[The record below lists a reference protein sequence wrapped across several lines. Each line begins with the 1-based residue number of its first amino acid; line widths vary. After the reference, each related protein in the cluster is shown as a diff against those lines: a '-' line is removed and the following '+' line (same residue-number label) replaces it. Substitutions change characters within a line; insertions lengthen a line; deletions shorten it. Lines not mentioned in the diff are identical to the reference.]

1 MLKSAMGY
9 LAKADATAMAA
20 EVQAQ
25 CLQTLEEVDSIET
38 AARASILQAFDAGKG
53 YCEEAFYSPRSWLFH
68 KTRIT
73 RGAAAFH
80 IKWARRAAAHPVV
93 AAALAE
99 AAVSESMARV
109 ICGLT
114 DRLPAELRDEADA
127 ILLAALL
134 GGATLA
140 DLLGL
145 GETMYQMSRSGTP
158 DGDDD
163 PERAFEDRSVRLIT
177 TFQGAGVLIGDLT
190 PECAAAV
197 RKVLDTL
204 SAPAGPEDTRT
215 QEQRYHD
222 ALEQAMR
229 RLIAADMVPDR
240 AGQPAKVIA
249 HISLADLIDL
259 DADSQLVKEWI
270 SRVRIQWAAARA
282 AASETG
288 GDGGAWLDGDAAE
301 AFACDATLM
310 PVVTGEVHLAAL
322 DDMVRLCLELGGHG
336 PGRCQPCHPGHEDGH
351 HGAELMSPTDRG
363 RQALEQAIIGKAA
376 ELLSGPGGLA
386 SFLRRGLLK
395 AKLGGPSLPLDVGY
409 SENVPAGI
417 RNAVVLRD
425 QHCRFPGGC
434 TQPASACHVH
444 HVRHKGRGGKT
455 SISNCVLLCT
465 FHHLIVIHQWG
476 WTLALNGDGTTT
488 AWNKDRTKVLY
499 SHGPPTSRAG

>member
-53 YCEEAFYSPRSWLFH
+53 FCEEAFYSPRAWLFH

-145 GETMYQMSRSGTP
+145 GETMYQMSRSGSP

-163 PERAFEDRSVRLIT
+163 PERASRDRSVRLST
-177 TFQGAGVLIGDLT
+177 TFQGAGLLTGDLT

-197 RKVLDTL
+197 RTVLDAL

-215 QEQRYHD
+215 QEQRDHD
-222 ALEQAMR
+222 ALEEAMR
-229 RLIAADMVPDR
+229 RLIASDMVPAR
-240 AGQPAKVIA
+240 GGQPAKVIA

-259 DADSQLVKEWI
+259 DADSRLLKAWT
-270 SRVRIQWAAARA
+270 SRVRTQWAAARA

-288 GDGGAWLDGDAAE
+288 SDGGAWLEGDAAE

-322 DDMVRLCLELGGHG
+322 DDLTRLCLELGGHG
-336 PGRCQPCHPGHEDGH
+336 PGRCQPCHPENQDGRR
-351 HGAELMSPTDRG
+351 GTELVAPTDRG
-363 RQALEQAIIGKAA
+363 REALEQAIIGKAV

-386 SFLRRGLLK
+386 SFLRRGLLE

-409 SENVPAGI
+409 SENVPAAI

-444 HVRHKGRGGKT
+444 HVKPKSRGGKT
-455 SISNCVLLCT
+455 SVKDCILLCA

-476 WTLALNGDGTTT
+476 WTLVLNGDGTTT

-499 SHGPPTSRAG
+499 SHGPPARAG

>member
-1 MLKSAMGY
+1 MGY

-25 CLQTLEEVDSIET
+25 CLATLEEVDSIET

-53 YCEEAFYSPRSWLFH
+53 FCEEAFYSPRAWLFH

-93 AAALAE
+93 AVALAE
-99 AAVSESMARV
+99 AAVSESLARV

-145 GETMYQMSRSGTP
+145 GETMYQMSRSGDP
-158 DGDDD
+158 DGGDD
-163 PERAFEDRSVRLIT
+163 PERTFEDRSVRLIT
-177 TFQGAGVLIGDLT
+177 TFQGAGVLTGDLT

-197 RKVLDTL
+197 RQVLDAL
-204 SAPAGPEDTRT
+204 AAPAGPEDTRT

-222 ALEQAMR
+222 ALEEAMR
-229 RLIAADMVPDR
+229 RLIAANMVPVR
-240 AGQPAKVIA
+240 AGQPAKVVA

-259 DADSQLVKEWI
+259 DADSRLLKEWT
-270 SRVRIQWAAARA
+270 SRVRTRWAAARA
-282 AASETG
+282 AAAETG
-288 GDGGAWLDGDAAE
+288 GDGGAWLEGDAAE

-310 PVVTGEVHLAAL
+310 PVVTGEVHLTAL
-322 DDMVRLCLELGGHG
+322 DDLVRLCVELAGHG
-336 PGRCQPCHPGHEDGH
+336 PGRCQPCHPENEDGR
-351 HGAELMSPTDRG
+351 GGTELSSPTDRG
-363 RQALEQAIIGKAA
+363 REALEQAIIGKAV

-395 AKLGGPSLPLDVGY
+395 AKLGGPSLPLDVGW
-409 SENVPAGI
+409 SENIPASI

-444 HVRHKGRGGKT
+444 HVKHKARGGKT
-455 SISNCVLLCT
+455 SVNQCVLLCA
-465 FHHLIVIHQWG
+465 FHHLIVIHRWG

-499 SHGPPTSRAG
+499 SHGPPARAG

>member
-25 CLQTLEEVDSIET
+25 CLATLEEVDSIET

-53 YCEEAFYSPRSWLFH
+53 FCEEAFYSPRAWLFH

-145 GETMYQMSRSGTP
+145 GETMYQMSRSGDP

-177 TFQGAGVLIGDLT
+177 TFQGAGVLSGDLS

-197 RKVLDTL
+197 RMVLDAL
-204 SAPAGPEDTRT
+204 AAPAGPEDTRT

-222 ALEQAMR
+222 ALEEAMR
-229 RLIAADMVPDR
+229 RLIAADMVPAR

-259 DADSQLVKEWI
+259 DAGSRLLKEWT
-270 SRVRIQWAAARA
+270 SRVRAQWAAARA

-288 GDGGAWLDGDAAE
+288 GDGGAWLEGNAAE

-310 PVVTGEVHLAAL
+310 PVVTGEVHLTAL
-322 DDMVRLCLELGGHG
+322 DDLIRLCVELGGHG
-336 PGRCQPCHPGHEDGH
+336 PGRCQPCHPGNKDGRC
-351 HGAELMSPTDRG
+351 GTELASPTDRG
-363 RQALEQAIIGKAA
+363 REALEQAIIGKAV

-409 SENVPAGI
+409 SENVPAAI

-444 HVRHKGRGGKT
+444 HVKHKARGGKT
-455 SISNCVLLCT
+455 SVNECVLLCA
-465 FHHLIVIHQWG
+465 FHHLVAIHQWG
-476 WTLALNGDGTTT
+476 WTLVLNGDGTTT

-499 SHGPPTSRAG
+499 SHGPPARAG